1 MQRGAAI
8 LVVVLT
14 CCSVPISAQEAQPV
28 KANTLLVL
36 KNGAEVRGVFV
47 GLKDG
52 LYTLQLPD
60 GRTLTYPA
68 GDVDRMEPLADAPL
82 NVAAA
87 TTAPTPSAMRVTCKT
102 FISEKD
108 VDKAF
113 YTTLKDIM
121 VSKKWYGS
129 TSEMYGVLAEKAR
142 KTGADAVINVRTW
155 YAPTE
160 YAWAAPHAGGMAVML
175 TDAGRQ
181 ALPGL
186 EGRCY

>member
-1 MQRGAAI
+1 MKRGAAI

-14 CCSVPISAQEAQPV
+14 CWSGPSSAQEAQPG

-36 KNGAEVRGVFV
+36 KNGAEVRGLFV

-60 GRTLTYPA
+60 GRTTTYPA
-68 GDVDRMEPLADAPL
+68 GDVDRMEPLADSSP

-87 TTAPTPSAMRVTCKT
+87 PPQPRPAATPFTCRT

-108 VDKAF
+108 VDRAF

-121 VSKKWYGS
+121 VFKKWYGS
-129 TSEMYGVLAEKAR
+129 TAEMYGVLAEKAR
-142 KTGADAVINVRTW
+142 KAGADAVINVQTW
-155 YAPTE
+155 YAPTRF
-160 YAWAAPHAGGMAVML
+160 AWASPHAGGMAVTW

-181 ALPGL
+181 ALPNL